1 LSDIKQRKS
10 NGMTTTFYVCCT
22 PAKPNN
28 FVFSPPIEG
37 TYIGWYTAAY
47 GYDGFLRWAYDAW
60 PSDPMRDAR
69 HTAWPAGDCFMVY
82 PGGTTNIRF
91 EKLREGI
98 VDFEKIRIL
107 RELASKSNDKKVKTL
122 ATQLDNHLRTF
133 VGDQD
138 YSKRDYNASAMTDA
152 VAKGKKM
159 LDELSVLLSQ

>member
-1 LSDIKQRKS
+1 
-10 NGMTTTFYVCCT
+10 
-22 PAKPNN
+22 
-28 FVFSPPIEG
+28 
-37 TYIGWYTAAY
+37 
-47 GYDGFLRWAYDAW
+47 
-60 PSDPMRDAR
+60 
-69 HTAWPAGDCFMVY
+69 MVY

-107 RELASKSNDKKVKTL
+107 RELASKSDDKKVKTL